1 MGTVAYDLIKKFEGC
16 SLKAYPDPATGGTPW
31 TIGYG
36 STMDKNGKPFKK
48 GDIITQSEAEALLVR
63 DINKIQNELQKDA
76 KLAKLSENAIDAI
89 ISLCYNVGI
98 GSFKRSKC
106 YKAIIE
112 NDLETVCRQWDWFKA
127 NGKFMKGLARRR
139 IAELGEFLNN
149 V

>member
-48 GDIITQSEAEALLVR
+48 GDIITKSEAEALLVR
-63 DINKIQNELQKDA
+63 DINKIQNELQKDT